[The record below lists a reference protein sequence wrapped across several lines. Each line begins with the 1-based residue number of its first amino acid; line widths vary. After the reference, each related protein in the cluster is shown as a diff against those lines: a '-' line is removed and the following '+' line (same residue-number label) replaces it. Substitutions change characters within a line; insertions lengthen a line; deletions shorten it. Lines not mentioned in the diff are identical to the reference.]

1 MSQIKVLVVDDS
13 FFIRRRLV
21 EMLSSDPEIAV
32 IDTAQNG
39 LEAIQKIPELN
50 PDVVTLDIEMPIMD
64 GLTALG
70 RIVREH
76 PTPVIMVS
84 TLTEEGSAAT
94 VQALLEGAVDFIH
107 KPTELTN
114 VKLPVIKEE
123 LISKVKAAARA
134 RLSRPAVR
142 KLVTAPK
149 DFDFNIAVA
158 RRKVVMIGS
167 STGGP
172 RALIEILPRLPKD
185 FPSPVAIVQH
195 MPEGPFVRSIAKRLD
210 SDSNIR
216 VKEAEEGDRLEPGLA
231 LLAPGG
237 CHMLIEKDGIIKL
250 NHGPAVNAVKPSVD
264 VMMESGASVYGSNSI
279 GVILTG
285 MGKDGAA
292 GMSIIKRHGGRTIA
306 EHESTCVVYG
316 MPKVVI
322 ESGSADS
329 IVPLNSIPD
338 EIIKVIG
345 EKNAD
350 GRLCG

>member
-13 FFIRRRLV
+13 FFIRKRLV
-21 EMLSSDPEIAV
+21 EMLSSDPEIVV

-39 LEAIQKIPELN
+39 LEAIEKVSSLS
-50 PDVVTLDIEMPIMD
+50 PDVITLDIEMPAMD

-70 RIVREH
+70 RIMREY

-114 VKLPVIKEE
+114 VKLPIIKEE
-123 LISKVKAAARA
+123 LISKVKAASRA
-134 RLSRPAVR
+134 QLRRHTVR
-142 KLVTAPK
+142 KLVATPK
-149 DFDFNIAVA
+149 DFGFNVAVA

-185 FPSPVAIVQH
+185 FPSPIAIVQH
-195 MPEGPFVRSIAKRLD
+195 MPPGPFVKSIAKRLEA
-210 SDSNIR
+210 DSNIR
-216 VKEAEEGDRLEPGLA
+216 VKEAEDGDRLEPGLA
-231 LLAPGG
+231 LMAPGG
-237 CHMLIEKDGIIKL
+237 VHMLIEKNGIIKL

-264 VMMESGASVYGSNSI
+264 VMMESGASVYGANSI

-292 GMSIIKRHGGRTIA
+292 GISVIKRHGGRTIA

-322 ESGSADS
+322 ESGTADS
-329 IVPLNSIPD
+329 VVPLNEVPD